1 MSEEEDNELTLRF
14 QQLNE
19 AIGTASQRC
28 HRRTVSRLSREGM
41 RLAKRGRKL
50 IDYLSFSFNL
60 FNHFETL
67 CDDFAEGTD
76 VIVECIAL
84 LEDPSKAKEF
94 ESGFDERLYEYT
106 RWWLLPSAYHSLAT
120 LAGCQQGDNSPG
132 LHQCINEGLAVCRRL
147 GSSKDKQLMFR
158 EFAVEVQEAA
168 DDLDMALHTARESYA
183 FHSETG
189 RKVASADDI
198 ATLLAMQGR
207 LSESCE
213 MILEGYAH
221 CQQFHNPYMAL
232 LNYVPMARE
241 IASLA
246 GRTDVLELLPV
257 QIEFDATTELPED
270 RVLRTPDPEEH
281 VLFEFVRQQ
290 CLAMEL
296 ACVHDYDAA
305 IAILE
310 RWDKHLYGHKN
321 LNRWFPIRCRW
332 IALERLKGNMERVR
346 ALAKPAEVMAK
357 RAHDWLTL
365 HKLKRLLDPAIPA
378 NPYATVGDPDCGP
391 FASSQSRSISA
402 SSSHASESAGKS
414 PAQIDALEANDPSGA
429 TKSDAASPA
438 EPVLPEHVAAMY
450 AELEANEGDETA
462 VHDIAMKAM
471 DVAPD
476 AMRGPEEAEHLLR
489 IAGLLAD
496 PNALDHAMAWRQA
509 VIGAFPTS
517 AEVLSMG
524 AIVGSQWQMRTVDDP
539 PESLQDDALVAMFQ
553 RAMDMNIQSPKPFY
567 RAGAYHFG
575 KQNLSE
581 AERCLARAFRL
592 DRQHSMA
599 ARTLAKVYNYTD
611 RPRDALHVLDM
622 CLREGT
628 DDPNVAWE
636 AALQANT
643 VGHYAAMLTYLDRF
657 EALVDR
663 QPWCDYYRALALQ
676 ELSRPA
682 EALDALERE
691 LALNPDA
698 DCGVMMQRAS
708 ALAMLGDS
716 ESMRAALQRV
726 LETPFGNMDS
736 ITKHGLIQLFRRL
749 WRSVESALP
758 SQDAMRQALEQKM
771 LDGCIAP
778 DEMFDAIRVSDPE
791 TTEQS
796 LHYFQVYLKQPLGQ
810 DWANS
815 AGCLPGEQDWSECI
829 TLWRV
834 LARDEEHA
842 RALSLAWQAKSFRV
856 AASVEFIEQGD
867 QEYIDRPGIVGQG
880 PRYMPDPMAEENG

>member
-1 MSEEEDNELTLRF
+1 
-14 QQLNE
+14 
-19 AIGTASQRC
+19 
-28 HRRTVSRLSREGM
+28 
-41 RLAKRGRKL
+41 
-50 IDYLSFSFNL
+50 
-60 FNHFETL
+60 
-67 CDDFAEGTD
+67 
-76 VIVECIAL
+76 
-84 LEDPSKAKEF
+84 
-94 ESGFDERLYEYT
+94 
-106 RWWLLPSAYHSLAT
+106 
-120 LAGCQQGDNSPG
+120 
-132 LHQCINEGLAVCRRL
+132 
-147 GSSKDKQLMFR
+147 
-158 EFAVEVQEAA
+158 
-168 DDLDMALHTARESYA
+168 
-183 FHSETG
+183 
-189 RKVASADDI
+189 
-198 ATLLAMQGR
+198 
-207 LSESCE
+207 
-213 MILEGYAH
+213 
-221 CQQFHNPYMAL
+221 
-232 LNYVPMARE
+232 
-241 IASLA
+241 
-246 GRTDVLELLPV
+246 
-257 QIEFDATTELPED
+257 
-270 RVLRTPDPEEH
+270 
-281 VLFEFVRQQ
+281 
-290 CLAMEL
+290 
-296 ACVHDYDAA
+296 
-305 IAILE
+305 
-310 RWDKHLYGHKN
+310 
-321 LNRWFPIRCRW
+321 
-332 IALERLKGNMERVR
+332 
-346 ALAKPAEVMAK
+346 
-357 RAHDWLTL
+357 LTL

-378 NPYATVGDPDCGP
+378 TPYATLGDPDCGP
-391 FASSQSRSISA
+391 FASSQSKSSSA
-402 SSSHASESAGKS
+402 SSRASESAGKPPS
-414 PAQIDALEANDPSGA
+414 QLDALEANDQSGA
-429 TKSDAASPA
+429 TKGDAASPS
-438 EPVLPEHVAAMY
+438 EPVLPEHIATLY
-450 AELEANEGDETA
+450 AELETSEGDEMA
-462 VHDIAMKAM
+462 VHGIAMKAM
-471 DVAPD
+471 DIAPD
-476 AMRGPEEAEHLLR
+476 AIRSPDEAEHLLR

-496 PNALDHAMAWRQA
+496 PNALDPAIAWSRA

-524 AIVGSQWQMRTVDDP
+524 AMVGSQWQMLSGEAP
-539 PESLQDDALVAMFQ
+539 PEPLHDDALVAMFQ
-553 RAMDMNIQSPKPFY
+553 RAMDMNVQSPKPFY

-682 EALDALERE
+682 EALDALDRE

-698 DCGVMMQRAS
+698 ECGVMMQRAS
-708 ALAMLGDS
+708 ALALVGDS

-749 WRSVESALP
+749 WRSVETALP
-758 SQDAMRQALEQKM
+758 PQDAMRQALEQKM

-778 DEMFDAIRVSDPE
+778 DEMLEAMRIGDPE
-791 TTEQS
+791 TAEQP
-796 LHYFQVYLKQPLGQ
+796 LRYFQVYLKQPLGQ

-842 RALSLAWQAKSFRV
+842 RELSLTWQAKSFRD